1 MSDTAIGIKPV
12 SVAQQINRVQGSTL
26 PMPAGITSVDCSKME
41 QLYFHG
47 CIFGGTNVRKT
58 WTACTFAPPEDTAI
72 ITVRNESQ
80 LIPLRGTKY
89 QARIVRD
96 WNAFEFCCT
105 YPERVFGPE
114 WAARSNRTIV
124 IDDISEVNELAIED
138 NSTNEKGAEFKDA
151 RIKFRGAKESMRGIL
166 KSMLNKPQN
175 VIFTALV
182 RTVYD
187 IRGKEIL
194 APDVSPAIFEML
206 GAEIE
211 YAFFIDD
218 KQWKFL
224 TEKERFSVK
233 MNEIDPDTKQQKVV
247 QREIFAKYKQPKDRP
262 ALLQKYED
270 MDLAAIWAKVR
281 K

>member
-1 MSDTAIGIKPV
+1 MTIDVQVKPV
-12 SVAQQINRVQGSTL
+12 SIAQQVNRAQGSTL
-26 PMPAGITSVDCSKME
+26 PLPPGIVAVDCSKME

-58 WTACTFAPPEDTAI
+58 YTACTFAPPEDTAI

-96 WNAFEFCCT
+96 WNAFEFCCM
-105 YPERVFGPE
+105 YPERVFGAD
-114 WAARSNRTIV
+114 WAARANRTIV
-124 IDDISEVNELAIED
+124 IDDISEVNELALED
-138 NSTNEKGAEFKDA
+138 NSTNEQGKEFRDA

-166 KSMLNKPQN
+166 KSMLSKPQN

-182 RTVYD
+182 RTIFD
-187 IRGKEIL
+187 IRGNEIL
-194 APDVSPAIFEML
+194 SPDVSPAIFEML

-211 YAFFIDD
+211 YAFYIDD

-224 TEKERFSVK
+224 TQKERFAVTL
-233 MNEIDPDTKQQKVV
+233 NDIDPATNQKKVV

-262 ALLQKYED
+262 PLLQKYED
-270 MDLAAIWAKVR
+270 MDISAIWNKVR